1 MNENLNETTNEKNDS
16 LTQKE
21 ETLTDNAAEDNAV
34 KAEDS
39 ANEKAPAVS
48 LKEDEPKQE
57 EADTQN
63 DEDEQEDENDEEENI
78 SPFFKKLRSF
88 SPKKA
93 KRFQIIYGIFCGIIC
108 YLLLIFQELLR
119 DIVPDIEN
127 NQLIIYIVFG
137 VMAAIIVL
145 NIKMGKKTGWDM
157 IPYRLGLAGG
167 VGIAI
172 VAYILYHL
180 ITKGTLA

>member
-1 MNENLNETTNEKNDS
+1 M
-16 LTQKE
+16 
-21 ETLTDNAAEDNAV
+21 
-34 KAEDS
+34 
-39 ANEKAPAVS
+39 
-48 LKEDEPKQE
+48 
-57 EADTQN
+57 
-63 DEDEQEDENDEEENI
+63 
-78 SPFFKKLRSF
+78 
-88 SPKKA
+88 
-93 KRFQIIYGIFCGIIC
+93 
-108 YLLLIFQELLR
+108 IFQELLR

-180 ITKGTLA
+180 ITKGTNSADVRLRYYNYEVIYER